1 VINRA
6 SILDSQLAG
15 HHGRVALGASC
26 IRTDPVTISR
36 TDPVTANPAPTAD
49 PAIDAPNDTSLP
61 PSPDAA
67 AASRLATVPEPLAPP
82 ESEPEPESLPT
93 PAPRPRLRRKTGW
106 EIDDDL
112 SYRILHPENAT
123 PFPEGMAEGFSSA
136 WGHPELQPLET
147 VQVSPQP
154 PVGPE
159 SSTSIR

>member
-1 VINRA
+1 M
-6 SILDSQLAG
+6 
-15 HHGRVALGASC
+15 VATAEA
-26 IRTDPVTISR
+26 DPIQRPMPAPTAI
-36 TDPVTANPAPTAD
+36 PAPTANPATDAT
-49 PAIDAPNDTSLP
+49 DAPNETSLP
-61 PSPDAA
+61 PGPDAA

-112 SYRILHPENAT
+112 SYRILDPENAT

-154 PVGPE
+154 PVGPA
-159 SSTSIR
+159 SATPIR